1 MFVGFLMGQPTAA
14 QLAFYHA
21 SGYYPPMVGAYSVG
35 VADGGPGLPLRGWSA
50 IGGDLRI
57 AHFVGIHAL
66 QAFPFLSWFLSAQR

>member
-35 VADGGPGLPLRGWSA
+35 VADGGLGLPLRGWSA

-57 AHFVGIHAL
+57 AHFCGDTCSASV
-66 QAFPFLSWFLSAQR
+66 PFS